1 MVTDGGADQPGC
13 CYHNGHCDVYTGPK
27 FSIDAIAAGKEGAV
41 SIHRFVQPDS
51 SLTIGRNRRK
61 FVELDKENLDIS
73 EYDNG
78 DRQVPGM
85 DKTMD
90 AKHSF
95 RDAHLTFTEE
105 QVKAETRDVLAAV
118 LRL

>member
-1 MVTDGGADQPGC
+1 M
-13 CYHNGHCDVYTGPK
+13 
-27 FSIDAIAAGKEGAV
+27 

-90 AKHSF
+90 AKHLF

-105 QVKAETRDVLAAV
+105 QVKAETARCLGCSASVVDANKCIGCGVCTTKCEFDAIHLFRENPDCSRMVKSRVL
-118 LRL
+118 